1 MRGNSGS
8 IHAALAIVI
17 GASSGACSGVDG
29 GAVELSW
36 KLRPTS
42 SALEDKFV
50 NCNSGKAG
58 TGPVTAIRLDWIVD
72 VLVDGQV
79 EQQIDG
85 EEWPCDDSHGV
96 TGFILPEGSALF
108 AVSPVCESGP
118 AAQAAFIAPAV
129 EQRRVIVGDTVNLGA
144 VSLVVQVS
152 DCDVQPCI
160 CQ

>member
-8 IHAALAIVI
+8 IHAAMAMAIVS
-17 GASSGACSGVDG
+17 AACTGVDG

-50 NCNSGKAG
+50 DCTSEKAG
-58 TGPVTAIRLDWIVD
+58 TGPVTAIRLDWSVE
-72 VLVDGQV
+72 VVVDGQI
-79 EQQIDG
+79 EQQLDA

-96 TGFILPEGSALF
+96 TGFVLPEGAALF
-108 AVSPVCESGP
+108 SVSPVCEFGP
-118 AAQAAFIAPAV
+118 ALASTFIAPAV
-129 EQRRVIVGDTVNLGA
+129 EQRRVFVGDTVNLGA
-144 VSLVVQVS
+144 VELVVQVS
-152 DCDVQPCI
+152 DCSVQPCI